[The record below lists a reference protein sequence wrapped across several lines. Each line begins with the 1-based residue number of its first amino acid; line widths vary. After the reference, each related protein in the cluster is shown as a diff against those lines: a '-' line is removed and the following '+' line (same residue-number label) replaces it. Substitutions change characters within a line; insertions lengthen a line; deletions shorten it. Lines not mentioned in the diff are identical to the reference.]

1 MTNSRKLALKT
12 VLPKPLTT
20 PTHATNLLPDLPAQ
34 LRQLNLRA
42 TAEQLDDILA
52 RAARQR
58 LAPRALLEE
67 LAARE
72 LADHAQR
79 NLERLLAQARLGRF
93 RHMADF
99 DWSWPKK
106 IDRPLIERALSLEF
120 IHSQRNLI
128 LLGTN
133 GLGKTMIAKNIAY
146 AAVQAGHR
154 VLFRT
159 ASEILTDLACDSP
172 QLRRRKFNSYARP
185 ALLVIDE
192 VGYLAYDA
200 AAADLLYEVVN
211 RRYER
216 CSILI
221 TSNRAFKTWNEV
233 FPNATC
239 IATLLDRLTHHA
251 DITTIEGQS
260 YRVRES
266 EQAAAARRNQP
277 YVEQ

>member
-1 MTNSRKLALKT
+1 MTNSRT
-12 VLPKPLTT
+12 PIQPTT
-20 PTHATNLLPDLPAQ
+20 TNNADLPTQ

-42 TAEQLDDILA
+42 TAEQLDDVIA

-67 LAARE
+67 LVARE
-72 LADHAQR
+72 LTDHAAR
-79 NLERLLAQARLGRF
+79 NQQRLLQQARLGRF
-93 RHMADF
+93 RPLADF
-99 DWSWPKK
+99 DWSWPQK
-106 IDRPLIERALSLEF
+106 IDRPLLERALTLEF
-120 IHSQRNLI
+120 IHAQRNLI
-128 LLGTN
+128 LLGPN
-133 GLGKTMIAKNIAY
+133 GVGKTLLAQNIAY

-159 ASEILTDLACDSP
+159 ASEILSDLACDSP
-172 QLRRRKFNSYARP
+172 QLRRRKFAAYARP

-192 VGYLAYDA
+192 VGYLAYDTT
-200 AAADLLYEVVN
+200 AADLLYEVVN

-216 CSILI
+216 SSILI

-239 IATLLDRLTHHA
+239 IATLVDRLTHHA
-251 DITTIEGQS
+251 DITAIEGKS
-260 YRVRES
+260 YRLRES
-266 EQAAAARRNQP
+266 EQSAAVRNNQP